1 MQTKNFK
8 KYISAVI
15 LSIVILLSGAESEA
29 QNKRLTMHKPARNLV
44 TLEKIERE
52 VGFLADSI
60 CQGRATGTRGSVEAA
75 FWISDKFRAAGLLKF
90 GKGWGQSLTTENGT
104 TGHNIIGLLPGSTKS
119 HPDRY
124 IIIGAHYDH
133 LGMDGERL
141 FPGADANASGVVAMT
156 SVAEMLAMTRS
167 IGRSYNYNVIFAAF
181 DAKEMNMEGSI
192 RLWNAIASGELTDP
206 VSGKVITKD
215 KIVFMANIDQIG
227 SSLAPLNKER
237 EDYIIMLGNPNMK
250 RSYNDLLKVCNDS
263 YDIGL
268 DLGFTYYGSSNFTE
282 LFYKLSDQNV
292 FAQHRI
298 PAFMFTS
305 GITLNTNKT
314 RDTVANL
321 NLEVLQKRIYL
332 IYHWLEKML

>member
-15 LSIVILLSGAESEA
+15 LSIALLLSVPVSKA
-29 QNKRLTMHKPARNLV
+29 QNSRLTMHIPARNLV

-75 FWISDKFRAAGLLKF
+75 FWISDKFKAAGLLEL
-90 GKGWGQSLTTENGT
+90 GNGWYQSMITENGT
-104 TGHNIIGLLPGSTKS
+104 IGHNVIGLLPGSDKV

-124 IIIGAHYDH
+124 IIVGAHYDH

-141 FPGADANASGVVAMT
+141 FPGADANASGVVATT
-156 SVAEMLAMTRS
+156 SLADMLSTTRA
-167 IGRSYNYNVIFAAF
+167 IGRSYNCNIIFAAF
-181 DAKEMNMEGSI
+181 DAKEMSMEGSI
-192 RLWNAIASGELTDP
+192 RLWNAISSGELTDP
-206 VSGKVITKD
+206 VSGKAITKS
-215 KIVFMANIDQIG
+215 KIAFMVNIDQVG
-227 SSLAPLNKER
+227 SSLAPLTKER
-237 EDYIIMLGNPNMK
+237 EDYMIMLGNPNLK
-250 RSYNDLLKVCNDS
+250 RSYNDLLKICNES

-268 DLGFTYYGSSNFTE
+268 DLGFTYYGSANFTE

-305 GITLNTNKT
+305 GITMNTNKT

-321 NLEVLQKRIYL
+321 NIEVLQKRIFL
-332 IYHWLEKML
+332 IYHWIEKML